1 MSLVALVLLVAAVVI
16 VAIAEW
22 PRLAEQLGVEARQE
36 RRQQRQ
42 RQKRKSHLRVVSGS
56 RERSSRQ
63 RDDDIDLDAPEPADD
78 FAASV
83 QRDLENLPV
92 VDPHDDRS

>member
-1 MSLVALVLLVAAVVI
+1 VSVIALVLLVAAVVL
-16 VAIAEW
+16 VVVAEW
-22 PRLAEQLGVEARQE
+22 PRLHELLGLEARE
-36 RRQQRQ
+36 ARRRE
-42 RQKRKSHLRVVSGS
+42 KRKSQFRVIDGT
-56 RERSSRQ
+56 
-63 RDDDIDLDAPEPADD
+63 RDRDLDVDLDLPAEDPEPVDD